1 MVRQVEICPGVLVV
15 FYEAEADGQEWVEI
29 ASNYN
34 LTCPITPEMQRRAA
48 GGSLAGGGGNV
59 FMPLDKF
66 RALVDS
72 RAIRKI
78 LYNYYD

>member
-15 FYEAEADGQEWVEI
+15 FYEDQGQEWVEI

-34 LTCPITPEMQRRAA
+34 LTCPLTPEMQRRAA
-48 GGSLAGGGGNV
+48 SGSLVGGGGNV

-66 RALVDS
+66 RALLES
-72 RAIRKI
+72 AAIRRMV
-78 LYNYYD
+78 YD